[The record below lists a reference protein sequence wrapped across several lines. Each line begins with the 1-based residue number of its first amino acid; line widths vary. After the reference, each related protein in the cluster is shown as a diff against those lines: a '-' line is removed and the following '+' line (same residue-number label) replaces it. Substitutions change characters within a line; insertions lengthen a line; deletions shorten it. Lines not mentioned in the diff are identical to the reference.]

1 MSKHGNFDQIF
12 SKHRPDNL
20 EAILERTVR
29 DYLRRV
35 PPKYK
40 TNEEKAEYISWMCSV
55 GGGTDTCNL
64 ITFYS
69 DLEKEIL
76 GVLNRMSLIVQ

>member
-1 MSKHGNFDQIF
+1 M

-20 EAILERTVR
+20 EAILERTVS
-29 DYLRRV
+29 DYLRRI
-35 PPKYK
+35 PARANRN

-64 ITFYS
+64 ITFYPE
-69 DLEKEIL
+69 LEKEIL
-76 GVLNRMSLIVQ
+76 GVLNRMSLIVK

>member
-1 MSKHGNFDQIF
+1 M

-29 DYLRRV
+29 DYLRRI
-35 PPKYK
+35 PARANRN

-64 ITFYS
+64 ITFYPE
-69 DLEKEIL
+69 LEKEIL

>member
-1 MSKHGNFDQIF
+1 MSKHENLDQIF

-20 EAILERTVR
+20 EQILGRTVK

-35 PPKYK
+35 PAKYN

-69 DLEKEIL
+69 DLSQEIL

>member
-1 MSKHGNFDQIF
+1 MSKHENLDQIF

-20 EAILERTVR
+20 EQILERTVR

-35 PPKYK
+35 PAKYK
-40 TNEEKAEYISWMCSV
+40 TSEEKAEYISWMCSV

-69 DLEKEIL
+69 DLEKAIL
-76 GVLNRMSLIVQ
+76 DELNRMSLIVQ

>member
-1 MSKHGNFDQIF
+1 M

-20 EAILERTVR
+20 EAILERTVI
-29 DYLRRV
+29 DYLRRI
-35 PPKYK
+35 PARANRN

-64 ITFYS
+64 ITFYPE
-69 DLEKEIL
+69 LEKEIL

>member
-1 MSKHGNFDQIF
+1 M

-20 EAILERTVR
+20 EQILERTVR
-29 DYLRRV
+29 NYLRRIPV
-35 PPKYK
+35 RANRN
-40 TNEEKAEYISWMCSV
+40 TNEEKAEYISWLCSV

-64 ITFYS
+64 ITFYPE
-69 DLEKEIL
+69 LEKEIL

>member
-1 MSKHGNFDQIF
+1 MSKF
-12 SKHRPDNL
+12 RPDNL
-20 EAILERTVR
+20 EEILERTVR
-29 DYLRRV
+29 DYLRRI
-35 PPKYK
+35 PAKANCN

-64 ITFYS
+64 ITFYEN
-69 DLEKEIL
+69 LEKEIL